1 MRSLSMYLVMKSI
14 GYDVQ
19 ILNQGYKTFR
29 AYIRNFLENQVNKFC
44 FNVLGGLTGSGKTYF
59 LNLLSKKYNV
69 LNLEKISKHKG
80 SVLGDIPNEKQP
92 TQKKFETNIWF
103 EIQKFDV
110 NAFWHFPIIV
120 DDKDFESFQDEIL
133 YTGSGQSQWAP
144 W

>member
-92 TQKKFETNIWF
+92 TQKNLKQIFGSKFKNLMLTK
-103 EIQKFDV
+103 KFGLNPKV
-110 NAFWHFPIIV
+110 IKLENYQ
-120 DDKDFESFQDEIL
+120 FQIKFF
-133 YTGSGQSQWAP
+133 QIC
-144 W
+144 